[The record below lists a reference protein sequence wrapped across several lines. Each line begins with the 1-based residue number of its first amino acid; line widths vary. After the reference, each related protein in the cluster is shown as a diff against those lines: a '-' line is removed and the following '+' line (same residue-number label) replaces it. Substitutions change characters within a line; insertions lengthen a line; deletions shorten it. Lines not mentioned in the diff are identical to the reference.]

1 MCYNIINI
9 RELINRQ
16 NRAKELS
23 MTISEISEKYIKKE
37 VSEIF
42 NSHIT
47 EEEKVF
53 HEFVKKMKAEVRS
66 INKECRALIE
76 KRIKEFNETYN
87 LTNETGISFNPKKTF
102 CECNEYITE
111 DEMEIGIKS
120 YEARKERQ
128 KKIDKTVEDII
139 LTLELGGTKEDLD
152 RMLNELRE
160 KNK

>member
-1 MCYNIINI
+1 
-9 RELINRQ
+9 
-16 NRAKELS
+16 

-53 HEFVKKMKAEVRS
+53 NEFVKKMKAEVRS

-76 KRIKEFNETYN
+76 KRAQEFNETYN
-87 LTNETGISFNPKKTF
+87 LTNKAGINFNPKKTF
-102 CECNEYITE
+102 CECNEYMTE
-111 DEMEIGIKS
+111 RRTEIGKKS
-120 YEARKERQ
+120 DKAERERQ

-160 KNK
+160 KISKS

>member
-1 MCYNIINI
+1 
-9 RELINRQ
+9 
-16 NRAKELS
+16 

-53 HEFVKKMKAEVRS
+53 NEFVKKMKAEVRS
-66 INKECRALIE
+66 INKECRVLIE
-76 KRIKEFNETYN
+76 KRAKEFNETYN
-87 LTNETGISFNPKKTF
+87 LTNEAGINFNPKKTF
-102 CECNEYITE
+102 CECNEYMTE
-111 DEMEIGIKS
+111 RRTEIGKKS
-120 YEARKERQ
+120 DKAERERQ

>member
-1 MCYNIINI
+1 
-9 RELINRQ
+9 
-16 NRAKELS
+16 

-47 EEEKVF
+47 EEEKAF
-53 HEFVKKMKAEVRS
+53 NEFVKKMKAEVRS

-76 KRIKEFNETYN
+76 KRALEFNEAHN
-87 LTNETGISFNPKKTF
+87 LTNETGIRFNPKKTF

-120 YEARKERQ
+120 YKARKKRQ
-128 KKIDKTVEDII
+128 KEIDKTVEDII

-160 KNK
+160 KISKS

>member
-1 MCYNIINI
+1 
-9 RELINRQ
+9 
-16 NRAKELS
+16 

-53 HEFVKKMKAEVRS
+53 NEFVKKMKAEVRS

-76 KRIKEFNETYN
+76 KRTKEFNETYN
-87 LTNETGISFNPKKTF
+87 LTNETGISFSPKKTF
-102 CECNEYITE
+102 CECNEYMTE
-111 DEMEIGIKS
+111 RGTEIGKKS
-120 YEARKERQ
+120 DKAERDRQ
-128 KKIDKTVEDII
+128 KKIDKAVEDII

>member
-1 MCYNIINI
+1 
-9 RELINRQ
+9 
-16 NRAKELS
+16 

-47 EEEKVF
+47 EEEKAF
-53 HEFVKKMKAEVRS
+53 NEFVKKMKAEVRS

-76 KRIKEFNETYN
+76 KRAQEFNETYN
-87 LTNETGISFNPKKTF
+87 LTNETGIRFNPKKTF

-120 YEARKERQ
+120 YEARKKRQ

-160 KNK
+160 KINKS

>member
-1 MCYNIINI
+1 
-9 RELINRQ
+9 
-16 NRAKELS
+16 

-47 EEEKVF
+47 EEEKAF
-53 HEFVKKMKAEVRS
+53 NEFVKKMKAEVRN

-76 KRIKEFNETYN
+76 KRAKEFNETYN

-111 DEMEIGIKS
+111 RKIEIGKKS
-120 YEARKERQ
+120 HEAERKRQ

-160 KNK
+160 KSK

>member
-1 MCYNIINI
+1 
-9 RELINRQ
+9 
-16 NRAKELS
+16 

-53 HEFVKKMKAEVRS
+53 NEFVKKMKAEVRS

-76 KRIKEFNETYN
+76 KRTKEFNETYN

-111 DEMEIGIKS
+111 RKIEIGKKS
-120 YEARKERQ
+120 YEAERERQ

-139 LTLELGGTKEDLD
+139 LTLELGGSKEELD
-152 RMLNELRE
+152 KMLNELRE

>member
-1 MCYNIINI
+1 
-9 RELINRQ
+9 
-16 NRAKELS
+16 

-53 HEFVKKMKAEVRS
+53 NEFVKKMKAEVRS

-76 KRIKEFNETYN
+76 KRAQEFNETYN
-87 LTNETGISFNPKKTF
+87 LTNETGIKFNPKKTF

-111 DEMEIGIKS
+111 RKIEIGKKS
-120 YEARKERQ
+120 YEAERKRQ

>member
-1 MCYNIINI
+1 
-9 RELINRQ
+9 
-16 NRAKELS
+16 
-23 MTISEISEKYIKKE
+23 MTISEISEKYIKKD
-37 VSEIF
+37 VSAIF

-53 HEFVKKMKAEVRS
+53 NECVKKMKAEVRS

-76 KRIKEFNETYN
+76 KRAQEFNEAHS
-87 LTNETGISFNPKKTF
+87 LTNETGIRFNPKKTF

-111 DEMEIGIKS
+111 RGTEMGKKS
-120 YEARKERQ
+120 DKAERDRQ
-128 KKIDKTVEDII
+128 KKIDKAVEDII

-160 KNK
+160 KN